1 MLRNNKK
8 KTMYSNNLGRSIT
21 LVLILFIS
29 INCFAQVELKNKA
42 VANLSLGV
50 TEVSLLKINTGVI
63 SLLLNQRDAGMSIET
78 SNADSSARLIISS
91 LISSVPRTLTARISS
106 GAVPQGTY
114 LMLAALIPNSTF
126 VGSWGSLSTPILL
139 DETDR
144 PFVTNIESCYSGTT
158 ASDGYPLK
166 FIFGLD
172 TNTSTYG
179 LIRATVGNS
188 VTVTLTLSSD

>member
-1 MLRNNKK
+1 MFRN
-8 KTMYSNNLGRSIT
+8 
-21 LVLILFIS
+21 ILKRFFTIVVILNVT
-29 INCFAQVELKNKA
+29 INCYAQVELKNQA

-50 TEVSLLKINTGVI
+50 TEVSLLKINSGVI

-78 SNADSSARLIISS
+78 SNADSSARLIVSS
-91 LISSVPRTLTARISS
+91 LISSVPRTLTAHISS

-114 LMLAALIPNSTF
+114 LMLAAQIPNSTF
-126 VGSWGSLSTPILL
+126 VGSWGSLGAPINL

-144 PFVTNIESCYSGTT
+144 PIVTNIESCYSGTT
-158 ASDGYPLK
+158 AFDGYPLK

-172 TNTSTYG
+172 LNTTSYG
-179 LIRATVGNS
+179 LIRATVGSS

>member
-1 MLRNNKK
+1 MFRNLLK
-8 KTMYSNNLGRSIT
+8 RSFTI
-21 LVLILFIS
+21 VAILFITL
-29 INCFAQVELKNKA
+29 NCYAQVELKNQA
-42 VANLSLGV
+42 VANLTLGV
-50 TEVSLLKINTGVI
+50 TEVSLLKVNSGVI

-78 SNADSSARLIISS
+78 SNADSTARLIVSS
-91 LISSVPRTLTARISS
+91 LISSVPRTLTAHISS

-126 VGSWGSLSTPILL
+126 VGSWGSLGTPIIL

-172 TNTSTYG
+172 LNTSAYG

>member
-1 MLRNNKK
+1 MFQRLLKQIC
-8 KTMYSNNLGRSIT
+8 TI
-21 LVLILFIS
+21 VVILFITL
-29 INCFAQVELKNKA
+29 NCYGQVELKNKA
-42 VANLSLGV
+42 VANLTLGV
-50 TEVSLLKINTGVI
+50 TEVSLLKVHSGVI

-78 SNADSSARLIISS
+78 NNADSTARLIISS
-91 LISSVPRTLTARISS
+91 LISSVPRTLTAHISS

-114 LMLAALIPNSTF
+114 LMLAALVPNTTF
-126 VGSWGSLSTPILL
+126 VGSWGTLGIPILL

-172 TNTSTYG
+172 INSTTYG
-179 LIRATVGNS
+179 LIRATIGNS